1 MKPMTHEEYRAHA
14 DTYAAGR
21 WAYWERV
28 ISWGVAMQPSTL
40 LEIGPWKRPLF
51 AGCDLLVGPQ
61 AIAPIAGYP
70 QGVRY
75 KHDIT
80 NTPWPIDDKAYDVL
94 IACQV
99 WEHLRR
105 NEAEAFCEARRV
117 ARTVILT
124 FPWYWDCPK
133 DPIHHN
139 VTAERIFGW
148 TAGVLPSAFEI
159 VGEPARY
166 LGIWHFGSGTS

>member
-1 MKPMTHEEYRAHA
+1 MGVLGALFVGC
-14 DTYAAGR
+14 DAGPR
-21 WAYWERV
+21 
-28 ISWGVAMQPSTL
+28 L
-40 LEIGPWKRPLF
+40 LEIGAAVR
-51 AGCDLLVGPQ
+51 GCDLPVGQ
-61 AIAPIAGYP
+61 AIAPVAGIRM
-70 QGVRY
+70 GSLSRHH
-75 KHDIT
+75 KH
-80 NTPWPIDDKAYDVL
+80 PWPIDDKAYDVL

-139 VTAERIFGW
+139 VTAERIFAW
-148 TAGVLPSAFEI
+148 TAGVWPTAFEI

-166 LGIWHFGSGTS
+166 LGIWHFGSGT